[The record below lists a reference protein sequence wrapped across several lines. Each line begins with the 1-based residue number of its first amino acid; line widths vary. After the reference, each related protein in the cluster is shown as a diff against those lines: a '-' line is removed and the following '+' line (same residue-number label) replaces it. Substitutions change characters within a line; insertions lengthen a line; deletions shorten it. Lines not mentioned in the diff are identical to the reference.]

1 MERTKQSTGPSANGA
16 NGSLLVLS
24 ALSCANADSEELH
37 SGETVVAITLVQWR
51 LRFRSV
57 TALLYAL
64 VCFGLRCAVRRPQAE
79 GGDGA
84 DCAPLDVLQRAY
96 YGGTAA
102 PAALIALWLAASRQR
117 CSAAQPLAALQY
129 SADTT
134 PTDGKYSVP
143 VQSECCRPPAA
154 RSTASLSGGSEHRV
168 AHRRDAAGRHA
179 VSE

>member
-84 DCAPLDVLQRAY
+84 DCAPRDVLQRAY

-102 PAALIALWLAASRQR
+102 PAALIALWLTASRQR

-134 PTDGKYSVP
+134 PTDGSTQCLSRV
-143 VQSECCRPPAA
+143 SAADRPMPAA
-154 RSTASLSGGSEHRV
+154 RPACQVVLNTASLIV
-168 AHRRDAAGRHA
+168 VTQLA
-179 VSE
+179 VTR